1 MYLITLYIS
10 YLGMYI
16 SMTLQE
22 KDRIMKI
29 MPELKAY
36 RTINEIAE
44 IAKKFL
50 DNREIVDKDLVYGE
64 GAKEKVEYVKQVM
77 DKVNYNDFQNSFKE
91 ILTADGKKLK
101 EYYPVLRTMI
111 IGTQHGIGIHKM
123 IELIGENWVREM
135 VEKFN

>member
-1 MYLITLYIS
+1 
-10 YLGMYI
+10 
-16 SMTLQE
+16 MTPQE

-36 RTINEIAE
+36 RTLNEIAE
-44 IAKKFL
+44 VAKHFL
-50 DNREIVDKDLVYGE
+50 DNREIVDKDVVYGD
-64 GAKEKVEYVKQVM
+64 GAKEKVEYIKKVM
-77 DKVNYNDFQNSFKE
+77 KKVDYTDFQNSFKA

-123 IELIGENWVREM
+123 IELIGADWVKSV
-135 VEKFN
+135 VESFK